1 MFRSRN
7 KHKTI
12 DRVTEYASCKDFQ
25 EIFNEDMVGLHR
37 LAFLLTA
44 DHAKA
49 EQCFVAGL
57 EASIHGNPVF
67 RQWARAWSKRAIIQS
82 AIKAIA
88 PKSTRYG
95 AIPEA
100 AEVQWNENEIESIA
114 AVVASWEPFERFVF
128 VMAVLEGY
136 GLRECAA
143 LLACSAGCDS
153 CKIPRDATSGEPI
166 TSEGCFSRSRI
177 RSPKQGLCSGPGG
190 VIPPCAITSMMGH
203 EISQVWTE
211 RNRGHLCC
219 GRPCNRRGSY

>member
-7 KHKTI
+7 KQKAI
-12 DRVTEYASCKDFQ
+12 ERATEYATCNDFRR
-25 EIFNEDMVGLHR
+25 IFTEDMVGLHR

-57 EASIHGNPVF
+57 EDSIHGNPVF
-67 RQWARAWSKRAIIQS
+67 HQWARAWSKRAIIQS

-88 PKSTRYG
+88 PMPGRHG
-95 AIPEA
+95 AIPETVEA
-100 AEVQWNENEIESIA
+100 HWQNGDDVENIA

-143 LLACSAGCDS
+143 LLACPVQDVIAAKSLAMQ
-153 CKIPRDATSGEPI
+153 RLAAQSGTEVV
-166 TSEGCFSRSRI
+166 
-177 RSPKQGLCSGPGG
+177 SPDREYVRRNKGF
-190 VIPPCAITSMMGH
+190 ARA
-203 EISQVWTE
+203 QVA
-211 RNRGHLCC
+211 
-219 GRPCNRRGSY
+219 

>member
-7 KHKTI
+7 KQKAI
-12 DRVTEYASCKDFQ
+12 ERATEYATCKDFRQ
-25 EIFNEDMVGLHR
+25 IFTEDMVGLHR

-57 EASIHGNPVF
+57 EDSIHGNPVF

-82 AIKAIA
+82 AIKAVG
-88 PKSTRYG
+88 PMPGRLG
-95 AIPEA
+95 AIPETA
-100 AEVQWNENEIESIA
+100 DAHWQNGDDVENIA

-143 LLACSAGCDS
+143 MLACPVQDVIAAKSLAMQRLAGQSGTEVISPD
-153 CKIPRDATSGEPI
+153 RDYV
-166 TSEGCFSRSRI
+166 RRN
-177 RSPKQGLCSGPGG
+177 QGF
-190 VIPPCAITSMMGH
+190 ARA
-203 EISQVWTE
+203 QVA
-211 RNRGHLCC
+211 
-219 GRPCNRRGSY
+219 

>member
-7 KHKTI
+7 KQKTI
-12 DRVTEYASCKDFQ
+12 ERATEYASCKDFQ
-25 EIFNEDMVGLHR
+25 EIFTEDMVGLHR

-57 EASIHGNPVF
+57 ENSINGNPVF

-88 PKSTRYG
+88 PAPTRHG

-100 AEVQWNENEIESIA
+100 VEAQWNDVESIA
-114 AVVASWEPFERFVF
+114 AIVASWEPFERFVF

-143 LLACSAGCDS
+143 LLACAVQDVITAKSFAMQRLAQSSAEVVSADREYVRRTKGFA
-153 CKIPRDATSGEPI
+153 RA
-166 TSEGCFSRSRI
+166 
-177 RSPKQGLCSGPGG
+177 
-190 VIPPCAITSMMGH
+190 
-203 EISQVWTE
+203 QVA
-211 RNRGHLCC
+211 
-219 GRPCNRRGSY
+219 